1 MLSFV
6 YCTSMD
12 LIKLIQKI
20 INDTRLGAKT
30 EELVINTVKV
40 SNTIIVCIYNSFYIF
55 SNEKL

>member
-1 MLSFV
+1 M
-6 YCTSMD
+6 
-12 LIKLIQKI
+12 
-20 INDTRLGAKT
+20 TRDSVQT